1 MEEMREEG
9 IMKKLGKPVPIAA
22 AVVGV
27 LVITAFIITVMLS
40 VTVYRGKDPIT
51 MVDGVVLR
59 DLHIS
64 HKVPKLTVDL
74 NLSVKNP
81 NKEAFRPTKGT
92 ALLVY
97 RGVPMGEAVIDTGEI
112 AAGATKSMTVTLSIM
127 PERLQGNPEIY
138 MEVKAGMVPFNT
150 YTKISGKVK
159 VFNMVKVNVI
169 STGLCGF
176 AVDVKSKTECFGHCG
191 TYWL

>member
-1 MEEMREEG
+1 MEEG
-9 IMKKLGKPVPIAA
+9 IMKKLGKPVPIT
-22 AVVGV
+22 AVVV
-27 LVITAFIITVMLS
+27 LVITAFIITVILS

-81 NKEAFRPTKGT
+81 TRTPSGPPKAPH
-92 ALLVY
+92 
-97 RGVPMGEAVIDTGEI
+97 
-112 AAGATKSMTVTLSIM
+112 SWSIG
-127 PERLQGNPEIY
+127 GNPGIY
-138 MEVKAGMVPFNT
+138 MEMKAGMVPFNT

-159 VFNMVKVNVI
+159 VFNLVKVNVI

-176 AVDVKSKTECFGHCG
+176 AVDVKSKTVGEPKCS
-191 TYWL
+191 